1 VINNI
6 IIFSVVCLF
15 LQIYITAISIFNER
29 KFETFLSTT
38 QFNDSK
44 EGRILALLFWN
55 LIPVLPIVYLIIKLF
70 VLIAIEEKL
79 FENLNRSII
88 RIKNQIKGSSK

>member
-1 VINNI
+1 MINNI

-15 LQIYITAISIFNER
+15 PQIYITAISIFNER

-55 LIPVLPIVYLIIKLF
+55 LIPVLPILYLFIKVI

-79 FENLNRSII
+79 FEDLNRNII
-88 RIKNQIKGSSK
+88 RIKNQIKGISK

>member
-1 VINNI
+1 MIEIV
-6 IIFSVVCLF
+6 IIFSVVFLF
-15 LQIYITAISIFNER
+15 LQIYMTAISIFNET
-29 KFETFLSTT
+29 KFENMLMVIE
-38 QFNDSK
+38 FNDSK
-44 EGRILALLFWN
+44 LGRILGLLFWN

>member
-1 VINNI
+1 MINNI

-55 LIPVLPIVYLIIKLF
+55 LIPVLPILYLFIKVI

-79 FENLNRSII
+79 FEDLNRNII
-88 RIKNQIKGSSK
+88 RIKNQIKGNSK

>member
-1 VINNI
+1 MILI
-6 IIFSVVCLF
+6 IGILIGTWI
-15 LQIYITAISIFNER
+15 LQITDFISNIFNER

-55 LIPVLPIVYLIIKLF
+55 LIPVLPILYLFIKVI

-79 FENLNRSII
+79 FEDLNRNII
-88 RIKNQIKGSSK
+88 RIKNQIKGNSK

>member
-1 VINNI
+1 MILI
-6 IIFSVVCLF
+6 IGISIGTWI
-15 LQIYITAISIFNER
+15 LQITDFISNIFNER

-55 LIPVLPIVYLIIKLF
+55 LIPVLPILYLFIKVI

-79 FENLNRSII
+79 FEDLNRNII
-88 RIKNQIKGSSK
+88 RIKNQIKGNSK